1 MVRQFSSSRREAK
14 MASTAL
20 VIDDNSV
27 VRRILRLELERRGWT
42 VAEAADP
49 YEGLMT
55 FRELGP
61 QLVTLDL
68 LMPINEGVD
77 AVHLARMIREED
89 PASILFVVSS
99 FADRNDLQVFFGK
112 QQVEIFA
119 KSSVDAPIFDK
130 LFERV
135 DQVFPQVDGAAQ

>member
-1 MVRQFSSSRREAK
+1 
-14 MASTAL
+14 MAPTAL

-27 VRRILRLELERRGWT
+27 VRQILRLELERRGWK
-42 VAEAADP
+42 VAEASNA
-49 YEGLMT
+49 YEGLVT

-68 LMPINEGVD
+68 LMPINDGVD
-77 AVHLARMIREED
+77 SVHLARMIREED

-99 FADRNDLQVFFGK
+99 FADRNDLQVFFSN
-112 QQVEIFA
+112 QQVELFA
-119 KSSVDAPIFDK
+119 KSSADGPIFDE

-135 DQVFPQVDGAAQ
+135 DQLFPPARGPAQVSRSEQA

>member
-1 MVRQFSSSRREAK
+1 

-27 VRRILRLELERRGWT
+27 VRQILRLELERRGWT
-42 VAEAADP
+42 VAEASDP
-49 YEGLMT
+49 YEGLVT

-77 AVHLARMIREED
+77 SVHLARMICEED

-99 FADRNDLQVFFGK
+99 FADRNDLQAFFAN
-112 QQVEIFA
+112 QQVELFA
-119 KSSVDAPIFDK
+119 KSSANSPIFDK
-130 LFERV
+130 LFERI
-135 DQVFPQVDGAAQ
+135 DQLFPHPDGPAQ